1 VIVLDEPTAGVD
13 VELRHTLWAFI
24 ADLNRQG
31 HTVVLTTHY
40 LEEAES
46 LCTRIAMLKGGRV
59 IALDDTR
66 RLMERVG
73 GADLEEAFVR
83 IMQDAAQEQLA

>member
-1 VIVLDEPTAGVD
+1 
-13 VELRHTLWAFI
+13 
-24 ADLNRQG
+24 
-31 HTVVLTTHY
+31 VLTTHY